1 MRHMGFSVFWAA
13 TLLTA
18 LAPSGYSQN
27 AEPYPVRKDRP
38 PPVGLTPPAAAY
50 TGITPGAFSTTSGP
64 RKEMAP
70 IGLTPPAA
78 AYPYT
83 APSAFNTNFWQK
95 GADQYGLGQ
104 VVPVFLAPPIYWPSL
119 PVNSAPINSVKPPA
133 VLSDPKA
140 QALTD
145 QQGVMADQLEQLSAE
160 VNRVKSINAGI
171 NGQPAPPPSSG
182 RAAANPEPPPRGA
195 PLILILQNGQ
205 RLKLQSYAVINQT
218 VWDFSEQ
225 PARSIPFSNVNV
237 PASQSATEA
246 AGGEFPPLNPSH

>member
-1 MRHMGFSVFWAA
+1 MRRMGFSVFWAA
-13 TLLTA
+13 TLVAA
-18 LAPSGYSQN
+18 LALSSYSQN

-70 IGLTPPAA
+70 IGLTPPTA

-83 APSAFNTNFWQK
+83 APGAFNTNFWQK
-95 GADQYGLGQ
+95 GGDQYGLGQ

-119 PVNSAPINSVKPPA
+119 PANSAPVNSVKPPA
-133 VLSDPKA
+133 LPSDPKA

-145 QQGVMADQLEQLSAE
+145 QQGMMADQLEQLSAE
-160 VNRVKSINAGI
+160 VNRVKSNNA
-171 NGQPAPPPSSG
+171 QPAPPPSSS
-182 RAAANPEPPPRGA
+182 RAVGNPEPPSPGA

-205 RLKLQSYAVINQT
+205 RLKLQSYAVVNQIL
-218 VWDFSEQ
+218 WDFSEQ
-225 PARSIPFSNVNV
+225 PARSIPFSSINV
-237 PASQSATEA
+237 PASQSATES